1 MSLVSLAHSGC
12 CGTIGMQSKIMSG
25 AATTLVLS
33 HSAVG
38 SGILRTFGCFF
49 WKHLRNGNRR
59 STSAMADPCLFGR
72 HKFGFLINPQ
82 ASCRALLAVRVGVI
96 QENSGQ
102 WGIVG
107 LRICALEAHAS
118 RTRGNITYY
127 CFLILKFLF
136 IIELLARGKPCL
148 NTSLLKEPQ

>member
-72 HKFGFLINPQ
+72 HQIWVPYQPTGKLSG
-82 ASCRALLAVRVGVI
+82 AVGSESGSDTRELRTVGHSGAEDLCLGGACLKKPGVI
-96 QENSGQ
+96 LLT
-102 WGIVG
+102 I
-107 LRICALEAHAS
+107 AS
-118 RTRGNITYY
+118 
-127 CFLILKFLF
+127 
-136 IIELLARGKPCL
+136 
-148 NTSLLKEPQ
+148 